1 MTFLRWN
8 KKKWG
13 NFKTSHGIV
22 IFCLAMLSAK
32 LFLLHLESMDSSVL
46 GIELNLVWVHGST
59 LVAGTGLFLV
69 L

>member
-1 MTFLRWN
+1 
-8 KKKWG
+8 
-13 NFKTSHGIV
+13 
-22 IFCLAMLSAK
+22 MLSAK